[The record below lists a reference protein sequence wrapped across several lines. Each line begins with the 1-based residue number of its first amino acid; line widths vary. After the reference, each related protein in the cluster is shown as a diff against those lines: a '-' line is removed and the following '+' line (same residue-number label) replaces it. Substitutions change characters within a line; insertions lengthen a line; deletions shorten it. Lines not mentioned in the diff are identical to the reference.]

1 MQATGGCNVSEPRNW
16 VKKDPT
22 QENVFW
28 PTDELKKRAW
38 VSDESI
44 YAEAS
49 ADPVAFWSER
59 AEELHW
65 FKKWDKAYDF
75 APHAYKWFVGAQT
88 NLSYNSLD
96 RHIQAGNGDRIAL
109 IWEPEPTGE
118 PALKLTYKQLYE
130 RVCKLANGLKSLGV
144 KKGDRVGIYLPMIPE
159 AVIAMQAC
167 ARIGAPHSVVFSAF
181 SPDSLRDRMDDAGAK
196 VLITADGYYRRG
208 KAIPLKKNADEGV
221 SGTPVEKVVVV
232 KRLDGSAPMTP
243 GRDIWYD
250 ELVASAAGDCPA
262 EPLDS
267 EHLSFLLY
275 TSGTTGKPKGIMHTT
290 GGYAVQSYA
299 TAKWNFD
306 LHPGDVYWC
315 TADVGWITG
324 HTYINYGPL
333 MNGVTTLL
341 YEGSPDAPDF
351 GRMWAIIEKH
361 RVTQLYTAPT
371 AIRMFVKWGDEWPA
385 KYDLTSLRLLG
396 TVGEPINVDA
406 WMWYFEKIGGG
417 RCPIIDTWWQTETG
431 ANMVNNLP
439 GIGPFIPTVAG
450 RAFPGIL
457 GDILDSSGQSLKP
470 GEGGYLS
477 IFNPFPPAL
486 TRGIYGDMERFQAQ
500 YFSDYGP
507 ERYFT
512 SDGARKDEMGNF
524 RITGRVDDVMN
535 VAGHRLATA
544 EVESALA
551 QNDKVSEVAVVSK
564 PHDLKGE
571 VPVAFVLLRKGI
583 DPSDEIRK
591 ELLATVNKV
600 IGPTGRPEEIV
611 FAHDVPKTRSG
622 KIMRRVLKA
631 LVRDEPVGDLTTLQ
645 NPESVDQLK
654 KLVSHKA

>member
-1 MQATGGCNVSEPRNW
+1 MSEAKQW
-16 VKKDPT
+16 VKKDPNK
-22 QENVFW
+22 ENVFW
-28 PTDELKKRAW
+28 PTEDLKQRTW

-44 YAEAS
+44 YAEAT
-49 ADPVAFWSER
+49 ADPEAFWNKQ

-65 FKKWDKAYDF
+65 FAKWNKTYEF
-75 APHAYKWFVGAQT
+75 APQAYKWFVGGKT

-96 RHIQAGNGDRIAL
+96 RHIEAGNGDRIAL
-109 IWEPEPTGE
+109 IWEPEPSDE
-118 PALKLTYKQLYE
+118 PALKLTYRQLHE
-130 RVCKLANGLKSLGV
+130 RVAKFANALRKLGV
-144 KKGDRVGIYLPMIPE
+144 QKGDRVGIYLPMIPE
-159 AVIAMQAC
+159 AVVAMQAC
-167 ARIGAPHSVVFSAF
+167 ARLGAPHSVVFSAF
-181 SPDSLRDRMDDAGAK
+181 SPDSLRDRMVDAGAK

-208 KAIPLKKNADEGV
+208 KAIDLKKNADAGV
-221 SGTPVEKVVVV
+221 AGTPVEKVIVV
-232 KRLDGSAPMTP
+232 KRLDGSAAMTE
-243 GRDIWYD
+243 GRDLWYHD
-250 ELVASAAGDCPA
+250 LVAAESAECPA

-267 EHLSFLLY
+267 EALSFLLY

-290 GGYAVQSYA
+290 GGYAVQAYT

-306 LHPGDVYWC
+306 MHPGDVYWC

-333 MNGVTTLL
+333 MNGVATLI

-351 GRMWAIIEKH
+351 GRFWAIIEKH
-361 RVTQLYTAPT
+361 KVTQLYTAPT

-385 KYDLTSLRLLG
+385 KYDLSSLRLLG

-406 WMWYFEKIGGG
+406 WLWYFNVIGGG

-450 RAFPGIL
+450 RPFPGIL
-457 GDILDSSGQSLKP
+457 GDILDSGGDP
-470 GEGGYLS
+470 VGAGNGGYLAIMS
-477 IFNPFPPAL
+477 PFPPAL
-486 TRGIYGDMERFQAQ
+486 TRGIYGDMDRFKEQ
-500 YFSDYGP
+500 YFSEYGAK
-507 ERYFT
+507 RYFT
-512 SDGARKDEMGNF
+512 SDGARKDEDGNI

-551 QNDKVSEVAVVSK
+551 QNEKVSEVAVVSK

-571 VPVAFVLLRKGI
+571 VPVAFVLLRKGVE
-583 DPSDEIRK
+583 PSDEIRK
-591 ELLATVNKV
+591 ELLATVTQV

-611 FAHDVPKTRSG
+611 FATDVPKTRSG
-622 KIMRRVLKA
+622 KIMRRVLKS
-631 LVRDEPVGDLTTLQ
+631 LVRNEPVGDLTTLQ
-645 NPESVDQLK
+645 NPDSVDKLK
-654 KLVSHKA
+654 QQVGHTA

>member
-1 MQATGGCNVSEPRNW
+1 MSEAKQW
-16 VKKDPT
+16 VKKDPAK
-22 QENVFW
+22 ENVFW
-28 PTDELKKRAW
+28 PTEELKERAW
-38 VSDESI
+38 VSDESV
-44 YAEAS
+44 YTEAS
-49 ADPVAFWSER
+49 ADPVKFWAGH

-65 FKKWDKAYDF
+65 FKKWEKDYEF
-75 APHAYKWFVGAQT
+75 APQAYKWFVGGRI

-96 RHIQAGNGDRIAL
+96 RHIEAGKGDRIAL
-109 IWEPEPTGE
+109 IWEPEPTDEE
-118 PALKLTYKQLYE
+118 PLRITYSELHELVSKFANVLK
-130 RVCKLANGLKSLGV
+130 GLGV
-144 KKGDRVGIYLPMIPE
+144 KKGERVGIYLPMIPE

-181 SPDSLRDRMDDAGAK
+181 SPDSLRDRLVDAGAK

-208 KAIPLKKNADEGV
+208 KAIDLKKNADAGIEGT
-221 SGTPVEKVVVV
+221 GVEKVVVV
-232 KRLDGSAPMTP
+232 KRLDGSASMTP
-243 GRDIWYD
+243 GRDLWYH
-250 ELVASAAGDCPA
+250 ELMADASADCPA
-262 EPLDS
+262 EELDS
-267 EHLSFLLY
+267 EDLSFLLY

-290 GGYAVQSYA
+290 GGYAVQSYL

-306 LHPGDVYWC
+306 LHEGDIFWC

-324 HTYINYGPL
+324 HTYINYAPL
-333 MNGVTTLL
+333 MNGVTSVIF
-341 YEGSPDAPDF
+341 EGSPDFPDY
-351 GRMWAIIEKH
+351 GRFWAIIEKH
-361 RVTQLYTAPT
+361 KITQLYTAPT
-371 AIRMFVKWGDEWPA
+371 AIRMFLKWGDEWPE
-385 KYDLTSLRLLG
+385 KYDLSSLRLLG

-406 WMWYFEKIGGG
+406 WLWYFEKIGGG

-450 RAFPGIL
+450 RPFPGVIA
-457 GDILDSSGQSLKP
+457 DILDSGGTPVKP
-470 GEGGYLS
+470 GDGGYLT

-486 TRGIYGDMERFQAQ
+486 TRGIYGDMERFKNQ

-512 SDGARKDEMGNF
+512 SDGARKDEMGNI

-551 QNDKVSEVAVVSK
+551 QNDKVSEVAVVSR

-571 VPVAFVLLRKGI
+571 VPVAFVLLKAGI
-583 DPSDEIRK
+583 TPSEEIRK
-591 ELLATVNKV
+591 ELIGTVTKV
-600 IGPTGRPEEIV
+600 IGPTGRPDEIV
-611 FAHDVPKTRSG
+611 FVEDVPKTRSG

-631 LVRDEPVGDLTTLQ
+631 LVRNEPIGDITTLQ
-645 NPESVDQLK
+645 NPDSVDHLK
-654 KLVSHKA
+654 EMVGYKG

>member
-1 MQATGGCNVSEPRNW
+1 MSEAKQW

-22 QENVFW
+22 RENVFW

-38 VSDESI
+38 VSDEAI
-44 YAEAS
+44 YKKAA
-49 ADPVAFWSER
+49 ADPVAFWSQQ

-65 FKKWDKAYDF
+65 FKKWDKAYDP
-75 APHAYKWFVGAQT
+75 APYAYKWFVGGKI

-96 RHIQAGNGDRIAL
+96 RHIQAGNGDRVAI
-109 IWEPEPTGE
+109 IWEPEPMNE
-118 PALKLTYKQLYE
+118 KPLHITYKELHE
-130 RVCKLANGLKSLGV
+130 RVCRLSNGLKSLGV

-159 AVIAMQAC
+159 AVVAMQAC

-181 SPDSLRDRMDDAGAK
+181 SPESLRDRLDDAGAK

-208 KAIPLKKNADEGV
+208 KPIDLKKAAEQGAEG
-221 SGTPVEKVVVV
+221 TKVEKIVVV
-232 KRLDGSAPMTP
+232 KRLGGSAPMKA
-243 GRDIWYD
+243 GRDIWYHD
-250 ELVASAAGDCPA
+250 LIAKASADCPA

-267 EHLSFLLY
+267 EHLSYLLY

-306 LHPGDVYWC
+306 MHPGDIYWC
-315 TADVGWITG
+315 TADVGWVTG

-333 MNGVTTLL
+333 MNGITSFM
-341 YEGSPDAPDF
+341 YEGSPDMPDY
-351 GRMWAIIEKH
+351 GRMWDMIQRHKI
-361 RVTQLYTAPT
+361 TQLYTAPT
-371 AIRMFVKWGDEWPA
+371 LIRMLIKQGDEWPT
-385 KYDLTSLRLLG
+385 KYDLSSLRILG

-450 RAFPGIL
+450 RGFPGIV
-457 GDILDSSGQSLKP
+457 GDILDSGGQSMKVN
-470 GEGGYLS
+470 EGGYLA
-477 IFNPFPPAL
+477 IFSPFPPAL
-486 TRGIYGDMERFQAQ
+486 TRGIYGDMDRFKTQ

-583 DPSDEIRK
+583 EPSEEIRK
-591 ELLATVNKV
+591 DLLATVNRV
-600 IGPTGRPEEIV
+600 IGPTGRPEEIIFV
-611 FAHDVPKTRSG
+611 HDVPKTRSG
-622 KIMRRVLKA
+622 KIMRRILKS
-631 LVRDEPVGDLTTLQ
+631 LVRDDPIGDLTTLL
-645 NPESVDQLK
+645 NPETVDELK
-654 KLVSHKA
+654 KAVGYKG

>member
-1 MQATGGCNVSEPRNW
+1 VSEAKQW

-22 QENVFW
+22 RENVFW

-38 VSDESI
+38 VSDEAI
-44 YAEAS
+44 YKKAA
-49 ADPVAFWSER
+49 ADPVAFWSQQ

-65 FKKWDKAYDF
+65 FKKWDKAYDP
-75 APHAYKWFVGAQT
+75 APYAYKWFVGGKI

-96 RHIQAGNGDRIAL
+96 RHIQAGNGDRVAI
-109 IWEPEPTGE
+109 IWEPEPMNE
-118 PALKLTYKQLYE
+118 KPLHITYKELHE
-130 RVCKLANGLKSLGV
+130 RVCRLSNGLKSLGV

-159 AVIAMQAC
+159 AVVAMQAC

-181 SPDSLRDRMDDAGAK
+181 SPESLRDRLDDAGAK

-208 KAIPLKKNADEGV
+208 KPIDLKKAAEQGAEG
-221 SGTPVEKVVVV
+221 TKVEKIVVV
-232 KRLDGSAPMTP
+232 KRLGGSAPMKA
-243 GRDIWYD
+243 GRDIWYHD
-250 ELVASAAGDCPA
+250 LIAKASVDCPA
-262 EPLDS
+262 EPLDA
-267 EHLSFLLY
+267 EHLSYLLY

-306 LHPGDVYWC
+306 MHPGDIYWC
-315 TADVGWITG
+315 TADVGWVTG

-333 MNGVTTLL
+333 MNGITSFM
-341 YEGSPDAPDF
+341 YEGSPDMPDY
-351 GRMWAIIEKH
+351 GRMWDMIQRHKI
-361 RVTQLYTAPT
+361 TQLYTAPT
-371 AIRMFVKWGDEWPA
+371 LIRMLIKQGDEWPA
-385 KYDLTSLRLLG
+385 KYDLSSLRILG

-450 RAFPGIL
+450 RGFPGII
-457 GDILDSSGQSLKP
+457 GDILDSGGQSMKVN
-470 GEGGYLS
+470 EGGYLA
-477 IFNPFPPAL
+477 IFSPFPPAL
-486 TRGIYGDMERFQAQ
+486 TRGIYGDMDRFKTQ

-583 DPSDEIRK
+583 EPSEEIRK
-591 ELLATVNKV
+591 DLLATVNRV
-600 IGPTGRPEEIV
+600 IGPTGRPEEIIFV
-611 FAHDVPKTRSG
+611 HDVPKTRSG
-622 KIMRRVLKA
+622 KIMRRILKS
-631 LVRDEPVGDLTTLQ
+631 LVRDEPIGDLTTLL
-645 NPESVDQLK
+645 NPETVDELK
-654 KLVSHKA
+654 KAVGYKG

>member
-1 MQATGGCNVSEPRNW
+1 VSQAMQW

-22 QENVFW
+22 LDNVFW
-28 PTDELKKRAW
+28 PSDELRKRAW

-44 YAEAS
+44 YQQAK
-49 ADPVAFWSER
+49 ADPVAFWAAR

-65 FKKWDKAYDF
+65 FKKWETPYEY
-75 APHAYKWFVGAQT
+75 APHAFKWFVGGKL

-96 RHIQAGNGDRIAL
+96 RHIDAGHGDRIAL

-118 PALKLTYKQLYE
+118 PAVKLTYKQLHE
-130 RVCKLANGLKSLGV
+130 RVSKLANALKGLGV
-144 KKGDRVGIYLPMIPE
+144 KKGDAVGIYLPMIPE
-159 AVIAMQAC
+159 AVVAMQAC

-181 SPDSLRDRMDDAGAK
+181 SPDSLRDRMVDCEAK
-196 VLITADGYYRRG
+196 VVITADGYFRRG
-208 KAIPLKKNADEGV
+208 KVINLKNNADA
-221 SGTPVEKVVVV
+221 GTEDSSVEKLVVVRRAGNDIEM
-232 KRLDGSAPMTP
+232 KA
-243 GRDIWYD
+243 GRDFWYH
-250 ELVASAAGDCPA
+250 ELVAEASADCPA
-262 EPLDS
+262 EELDS
-267 EHLSFLLY
+267 EHLAFLLY

-290 GGYAVQSYA
+290 GGYAVQSHT

-306 LHPGDVYWC
+306 LHEGDVYWC

-324 HTYINYGPL
+324 HTYINYAPL
-333 MNGVTTLL
+333 MNGVTSLM
-341 YEGSPDAPDF
+341 YEGSPDAPDY
-351 GRMWAIIEKH
+351 GRFWAIIEKH
-361 RVTQLYTAPT
+361 KVTQLYTAPT
-371 AIRMFVKWGDEWPA
+371 AIRMFVKWGDEWPD
-385 KYDLTSLRLLG
+385 KYDLSSLRLLG

-406 WMWYFEKIGGG
+406 WLWYFEKIGGG

-431 ANMVNNLP
+431 ANMVNSLP
-439 GIGPFIPTVAG
+439 GIGPFMPTVAG
-450 RAFPGIL
+450 RPFPGVI
-457 GDILDSSGQSLKP
+457 GDILDSSGQPLGP
-470 GEGGYLS
+470 GDGGYLA
-477 IFNPFPPAL
+477 IYNPFPPAL
-486 TRGIYGDMERFQAQ
+486 TRGIYGDMERFQVQ

-512 SDGARKDEMGNF
+512 SDGARKDEMGNI

-551 QNDKVSEVAVVSK
+551 QNEKVSEVAVVSR

-571 VPVAFVLLRKGI
+571 VPVAFVLLRAGI
-583 DPSDEIRK
+583 EGDDEIRK
-591 ELLATVNKV
+591 ELMATVNHV
-600 IGPTGRPEEIV
+600 IGPTGRPDQIV

-631 LVRDEPVGDLTTLQ
+631 LVRHEPVGDLTTLQ

-654 KLVSHKA
+654 ELVDHRG